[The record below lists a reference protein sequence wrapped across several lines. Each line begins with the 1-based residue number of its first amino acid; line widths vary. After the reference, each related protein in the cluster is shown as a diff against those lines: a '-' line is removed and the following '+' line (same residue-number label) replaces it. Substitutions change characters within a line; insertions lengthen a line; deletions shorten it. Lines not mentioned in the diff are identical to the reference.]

1 MVVQQNEEKVMSKP
15 QPITLKGTLYW
26 VERNKINKFSNKYQ
40 IVLGNLSDKAV
51 EALDAMGIAAANKG
65 DEKEFFIT
73 MKSNNPM
80 KVTDA
85 EGTEYPGDLLIANG
99 SKAVCVVGYYDWSV
113 GTGRSPSMVKCK
125 VTELVEYS
133 EELDEDAAL

>member
-1 MVVQQNEEKVMSKP
+1 MTNKP
-15 QPITLKGTLYW
+15 QPLTLKGTLYW

-65 DEKEFFIT
+65 DEKEYFIT

-85 EGTEYPGDLLIANG
+85 EGTEYPDDLLIANG

-113 GTGRSPSMVKCK
+113 GSGRSPSMIKCK
-125 VTELVEYS
+125 VTDLVEYT
-133 EELDEDAAL
+133 EELDEADAL